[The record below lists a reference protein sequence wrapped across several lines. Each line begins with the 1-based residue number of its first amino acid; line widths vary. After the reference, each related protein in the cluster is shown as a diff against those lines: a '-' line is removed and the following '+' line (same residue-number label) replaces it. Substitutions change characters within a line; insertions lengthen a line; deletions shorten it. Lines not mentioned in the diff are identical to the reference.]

1 MNVRE
6 IVGYSGISAAAFAVL
21 AGCGGGGAATPASVN
36 SGASSQS
43 VHRSGGT
50 QAIENVI
57 VVIQEERSFDNLF
70 AGYAG
75 ADAPTKGVTS
85 SGRYVPLRRIR
96 LEDVPHCAGP
106 NDGGYFKTAY
116 DRGRM
121 DGWNLLDKRH
131 PLCPYTRVERSEVAP
146 YWKLAKQYAIADR
159 MFSSTR
165 FNEFVENLYLIAGT
179 TKIATKTFDVDPVSA
194 TPWSCAAP
202 AGTKTSLLRGR
213 KLEKLAGPFPCFN
226 QFPTMA
232 TLLDAASVPWRF
244 YYGGKSQD
252 AFPFNPYSA
261 IEAVVDGPDWTT
273 DMSIPATNVLS
284 DIANGSLPPVSW
296 VLSPESNSDFPG
308 NGGGPAWVQAIVQTA
323 QKSQYWQ
330 HLAIVVIW
338 NDAGDGNFYDNVAPP
353 QLDPI
358 GLGFRVPMLVV
369 SPAAKR
375 GYVSH
380 TQYEFGSV
388 LKFIEEN
395 WSLGSLGSTDVRAN
409 SIGDMF

>member
-36 SGASSQS
+36 SAASSQS

-50 QAIENVI
+50 QAIRNVI

-75 ADAPTKGVTS
+75 ADAPTKGLTS

-96 LEDVPHCAGP
+96 LEDVPHCVGP

-165 FNEFVENLYLIAGT
+165 FNQFVEN
-179 TKIATKTFDVDPVSA
+179 
-194 TPWSCAAP
+194 
-202 AGTKTSLLRGR
+202 
-213 KLEKLAGPFPCFN
+213 
-226 QFPTMA
+226 
-232 TLLDAASVPWRF
+232 
-244 YYGGKSQD
+244 
-252 AFPFNPYSA
+252 
-261 IEAVVDGPDWTT
+261 
-273 DMSIPATNVLS
+273 
-284 DIANGSLPPVSW
+284 
-296 VLSPESNSDFPG
+296 
-308 NGGGPAWVQAIVQTA
+308 
-323 QKSQYWQ
+323 
-330 HLAIVVIW
+330 
-338 NDAGDGNFYDNVAPP
+338 
-353 QLDPI
+353 
-358 GLGFRVPMLVV
+358 
-369 SPAAKR
+369 
-375 GYVSH
+375 
-380 TQYEFGSV
+380 
-388 LKFIEEN
+388 
-395 WSLGSLGSTDVRAN
+395 
-409 SIGDMF
+409 